1 MSEASFDMVLEELR
15 DTAPGAPERLRNLVT
30 SLPAAQQRRS
40 IRLRPALSAAIALVI
55 AVGVGAAVISGLSGS
70 SPHRNVARFAP
81 ARDTGAATAQRP
93 STELGPVGKQLR
105 AAPTLGAA
113 LRLQRFDVSMQLRVQ
128 DLSAAT
134 QRAVRTTRRLGGYVA
149 TADYATATS
158 VGESRLG
165 LRVPIQNVQ
174 RAIAQF
180 TDLGTLVSQHISV
193 KDLQARVDSIER
205 RLAAE
210 RKVIAELEAKETRT
224 PAEQALLDKA
234 RRSAKRLS
242 LNRAGVVSE
251 ARYAKVF
258 LTLTTEKPAAK
269 DEEPG
274 RFESFW
280 GDAGDI
286 LGKEAIGVL
295 YALVIV
301 GPFAILAALAFFAER
316 ARRRRADHRLLE
328 ETG

>member
-1 MSEASFDMVLEELR
+1 MSETSFDMVLQELR
-15 DTAPGAPERLRNLVT
+15 DTAPKAPERLRNLVS
-30 SLPAAQQRRS
+30 SLPAAQPRRS

-55 AVGVGAAVISGLSGS
+55 AVGVGAAVIGGLSGS
-70 SPHRNVARFAP
+70 SPHRNVADFSE
-81 ARDTGAATAQRP
+81 AATAQRP
-93 STELGPVGKQLR
+93 SVELGPVGKQFR
-105 AAPTLGAA
+105 AAPTLEAA
-113 LRLQRFDVSMQLRVQ
+113 LRLQRFEVSMQLRVR

-180 TDLGTLVSQHISV
+180 TDLGTLLSQHISV
-193 KDLQARVDSIER
+193 KDLQARVDNIER

-210 RKVIAELEAKETRT
+210 RKVIAELEAKATRT

-258 LTLTTEKPAAK
+258 LTLTTREPAAK

-286 LGKEAIGVL
+286 LGKEAIAVL

-301 GPFAILAALAFFAER
+301 GPFAILAALALFAAR
-316 ARRRRADHRLLE
+316 TRRRRADHRLLE